1 MFTVRD
7 ASPDDA
13 GAISRLWGAYLHESY
28 DLPNAVTLDVVRDEG
43 FGDDAT
49 FSFAVATGSDA
60 SLWGAVAWHRD
71 YDLHHAVRG
80 VTVMD
85 LYVYRKYRGFGV
97 APSMLAFLAARG
109 RKFGARFL
117 RGHVGDTNQVARRLY
132 DRVAVYFPGA
142 DANVGGRAFDH
153 LADLAGKSPRDIA
166 RSLPKREW
174 NYE

>member
-7 ASPDDA
+7 ASPEDA
-13 GAISRLWGAYLHESY
+13 GPISQLWGAYLHESH
-28 DLPNAVTLDVVRDEG
+28 DLANAMTQDVFREEG
-43 FGDDAT
+43 FDDDAS
-49 FSFAVATGSDA
+49 FSLVVATGSDG
-60 SLWGAVAWHRD
+60 SIWGALAWRRD

-80 VTVMD
+80 VTVSD
-85 LYVYRKYRGFGV
+85 LYVYRRYRGFGV

-109 RKFGARFL
+109 KKFGARFL
-117 RGHVGDTNQVARRLY
+117 RGHVGDTNQVARQLY

-142 DANVGGRAFDH
+142 DAHVGGRAFDH
-153 LADLAGKSPRDIA
+153 LAHLAGKSPRDIA